1 MKQEGKFRY
10 ENIIYLLLLLQ
21 CCLFLHI
28 VINTLYSIKYFV
40 GIHFVVCLGLLAL
53 ILAPNTKMKIK
64 WTLKALP
71 LYACLIFFFN
81 VLVCTKFLHFP
92 LVEAILVP
100 LYSSGHV
107 EAPNDL
113 WTFPSFSRFFLL
125 QHSLLLFSLRF
136 FSFTS
141 QLLNLFTSSC
151 RTIQLHFLQ
160 PLEKPLFKPPLPLLH
175 LVHLLFQY
183 QNTSLSWYA
192 TCTD

>member
-71 LYACLIFFFN
+71 FHVCLFVCLLIKIG
-81 VLVCTKFLHFP
+81 VCTKFLHFP

-100 LYSSGHV
+100 
-107 EAPNDL
+107 
-113 WTFPSFSRFFLL
+113 TFTFVQLRSRWGTKWFMNIPTPQLFL
-125 QHSLLLFSLRF
+125 SLTTFIVAF
-136 FSFTS
+136 
-141 QLLNLFTSSC
+141 
-151 RTIQLHFLQ
+151 
-160 PLEKPLFKPPLPLLH
+160 
-175 LVHLLFQY
+175 
-183 QNTSLSWYA
+183 
-192 TCTD
+192 